1 VKNKKTLREATQK
14 MEIFERLKKSVLT
27 YDAAGATGYA
37 QQIVDEGLD
46 PVAGLDAISEA
57 MQVVG
62 EGYKSRELWLPD
74 LVGAADVSQ
83 QALPILEE
91 EIRRQGAETTSLGTV
106 VVGTVS
112 GDIHTI
118 GKSMVGVLL
127 VAAGFRVIDVGA
139 DISTQGFI
147 EAVKD
152 NEADILALS
161 ALLTT
166 TAPEQGKVIEALKE
180 EGLRDRVKIMV
191 GGGAIT
197 QGFAD
202 SIGADGYGATAPG
215 AVELAK
221 SLLRAKD

>member
-1 VKNKKTLREATQK
+1 
-14 MEIFERLKKSVLT
+14 MEIYESLKKSVLE
-27 YDAAGATGYA
+27 YDADGAELYA
-37 QQIVDEGLD
+37 QQVVDEGLD
-46 PVAGLDAISEA
+46 PIAALDAISEA

-62 EGYKSRELWLPD
+62 EGYESGELWLPD

-83 QALPILEE
+83 KALPILEE
-91 EIRRQGAETTSLGTV
+91 EIKRRGQTTKNLGTV
-106 VVGTVS
+106 IIGTVS

-127 VAAGFRVIDVGA
+127 VAAGFRVVDVGA
-139 DISTQGFI
+139 DVSTENFVN
-147 EAVKD
+147 AVKE

-166 TAPEQGKVIEALKE
+166 TAPEQGKVIDALREA
-180 EGLRDRVKIMV
+180 GLRDKVKIMV

-221 SLLRAKD
+221 SLVN

>member
-1 VKNKKTLREATQK
+1 
-14 MEIFERLKKSVLT
+14 MEIYESLKNSVLE
-27 YDAAGATGYA
+27 YDAAGAERYA

-46 PVAGLDAISEA
+46 PIAGLDAISEA

-62 EGYKSRELWLPD
+62 EGYASRELWLPD

-83 QALPILEE
+83 KALPILEE
-91 EIRRQGAETTSLGTV
+91 EIRRRGQETKSLGTV
-106 VVGTVS
+106 VIGTVL

-139 DISTQGFI
+139 DVGTEAFVD
-147 EAVKD
+147 AVKE
-152 NEADILALS
+152 NEANILALS

-180 EGLRDRVKIMV
+180 AGLRDRVKIMV

-215 AVELAK
+215 AVDLAK
-221 SLLRAKD
+221 SLVSAG

>member
-1 VKNKKTLREATQK
+1 MDVYEG
-14 MEIFERLKKSVLT
+14 LKQAVID
-27 YDAAGATGYA
+27 YDPQGATRYA
-37 QQIVDEGLD
+37 QQVVDEGLD
-46 PVAGLDAISEA
+46 PVAAMEVISEA

-62 EGYKSRELWLPD
+62 DGYACEELWLPD
-74 LVGAADVSQ
+74 LVGAADASQ
-83 QALPILEE
+83 AAMPILEE
-91 EIRRQGAETTSLGTV
+91 EIRKRGQKTQSLGTV
-106 VVGTVS
+106 VIGTVS

-139 DISTQGFI
+139 DVTTERFV

-152 NEADILALS
+152 NEANILALS

-180 EGLRDRVKIMV
+180 AGLKDKVKIMV

-215 AVELAK
+215 AVGLAK
-221 SLLRAKD
+221 SLVDE